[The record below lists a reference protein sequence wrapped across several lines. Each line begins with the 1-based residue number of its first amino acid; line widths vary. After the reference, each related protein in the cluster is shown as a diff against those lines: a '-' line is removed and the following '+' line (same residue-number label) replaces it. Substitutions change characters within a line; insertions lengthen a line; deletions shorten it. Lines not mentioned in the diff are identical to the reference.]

1 MAPSPLVTT
10 AWLEEHLADPN
21 LRIIEVCS
29 RDDDKAYREGHIP
42 GAAWVYWKSACWH
55 ETDRQ
60 FISPEAMA
68 RLFGGMGIGP
78 DTTVVL
84 TGDPVQFGT
93 YAFWA
98 FTMAGHRDL
107 RLLDGARRKWLAEGR
122 PLTREVARY
131 SPVAYPAPAGNSS
144 TRVGRDNVRDN
155 LKKPGRLLLDARSP
169 EEYEG
174 KRVAD
179 YSFAFDHGAERAGRI
194 PGAAHLYFKRAELEP
209 KPATKTY
216 ERFLARHDVDAAKA
230 AMFEDLARNLEA
242 PHALGMITVLVVPE
256 GQREVF
262 REDWELEGRD
272 EPHVDYLTD
281 DLDGFLE
288 RILTPPHTA

>member
-1 MAPSPLVTT
+1 MAASPLVTT
-10 AWLEEHLADPN
+10 AWLEDHLADPN

-29 RDDDKAYREGHIP
+29 RDDDKTYREGHIP
-42 GAAWVYWKSACWH
+42 GATWVYWKSACWH

-60 FISPEAMA
+60 FISSQAMA

-122 PLTREVARY
+122 PLTREIARF
-131 SPVAYPAPAGNSS
+131 SPVAYPAPIGNAS
-144 TRVGRDNVRDN
+144 TRVGRDNVLNN

-179 YSFAFDHGAERAGRI
+179 YSFAFDHGAERSGRI
-194 PGAAHLYFKRAELEP
+194 PGAVHLYFKRFLNEDDSFKSPDEIRAVLAAAGIA
-209 KPATKTY
+209 PAKFEEVVCYCRLSHRAT
-216 ERFLARHDVDAAKA
+216 LAWVA
-230 AMFEDLARNLEA
+230 LAHL
-242 PHALGMITVLVVPE
+242 LGLGNVKI
-256 GQREVF
+256 
-262 REDWELEGRD
+262 
-272 EPHVDYLTD
+272 Y
-281 DLDGFLE
+281 DGSWTEWGSIVGFPIE
-288 RILTPPHTA
+288 K

>member
-1 MAPSPLVTT
+1 MAASPLVTT
-10 AWLEEHLADPN
+10 AWLEDHLADPN

-42 GAAWVYWKSACWH
+42 GATWVYWKSACWH

-68 RLFGGMGIGP
+68 RMFGGMGIGP

-122 PLTREVARY
+122 SLTRPNHSQRPGDRSLPTLASKGSPTETGVA
-131 SPVAYPAPAGNSS
+131 
-144 TRVGRDNVRDN
+144 
-155 LKKPGRLLLDARSP
+155 
-169 EEYEG
+169 
-174 KRVAD
+174 
-179 YSFAFDHGAERAGRI
+179 
-194 PGAAHLYFKRAELEP
+194 
-209 KPATKTY
+209 
-216 ERFLARHDVDAAKA
+216 
-230 AMFEDLARNLEA
+230 
-242 PHALGMITVLVVPE
+242 
-256 GQREVF
+256 
-262 REDWELEGRD
+262 
-272 EPHVDYLTD
+272 
-281 DLDGFLE
+281 
-288 RILTPPHTA
+288 